1 MVKGVCSME
10 EFNLSGVLDRIF
22 PAVLAVAFGL
32 AAIAVLVL
40 TVKLTLYL
48 YAYFKSPRKTLKAV
62 VVGKRADVSCDH
74 GWTKANGRD
83 GKFHTYSTYFTT
95 FEMENGDR
103 IELEMQGP
111 AYGLLVN
118 GDVGELT
125 FKGSRYIDF
134 ERERPDIEDDVVLET
149 VVEEETGSIEQ
160 ESTEQESTEPE
171 FAELESMGE
180 ESTEPESTKSEFAEP
195 ESTKAEETPS

>member
-40 TVKLTLYL
+40 SVKLTLYL
-48 YAYFKSPRKTLKAV
+48 YAYFKSPKKTLKAV

-134 ERERPDIEDDVVLET
+134 ERERLDIEDDVVLET
-149 VVEEETGSIEQ
+149 VVEEGTESIEP
-160 ESTEQESTEPE
+160 ESTEPE
-171 FAELESMGE
+171 PAELESTGA
-180 ESTEPESTKSEFAEP
+180 ESTEPEPTKSEFAEP
-195 ESTKAEETPS
+195 ESTEAEETPA

>member
-10 EFNLSGVLDRIF
+10 EFNLSGLLDRIF

-48 YAYFKSPRKTLKAV
+48 YAYFKSPKKTLKAV
-62 VVGKRADVSCDH
+62 VVGKRADVSYDH

-134 ERERPDIEDDVVLET
+134 ERERPDMEDDVVLET
-149 VVEEETGSIEQ
+149 VLEEET
-160 ESTEQESTEPE
+160 ESTEPE
-171 FAELESMGE
+171 LAELEPTGA
-180 ESTEPESTKSEFAEP
+180 ESTESEFAEP
-195 ESTKAEETPS
+195 EVTEQESTKAEEAPASPQKSRPR